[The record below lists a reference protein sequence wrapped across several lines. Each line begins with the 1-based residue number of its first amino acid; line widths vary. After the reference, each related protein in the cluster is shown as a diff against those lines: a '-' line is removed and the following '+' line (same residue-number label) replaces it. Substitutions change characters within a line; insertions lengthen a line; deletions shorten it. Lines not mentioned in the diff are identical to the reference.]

1 MPIGQPGINSANF
14 ASGAIPS
21 LQQLNQANRTTE
33 TTSPSSKL
41 GDFSGSTLYTSRG
54 GPASFDDN
62 KYQVGQ
68 HSYPS
73 DLMGNLNQYG
83 GNYVVFYVNAAID
96 SKLLKDPSN
105 LTVEDNTPRD
115 NGELLALSNKFGTGV
130 GGAVAAP
137 TAVAV
142 GGLALSGNLTSSSVV
157 NGVAA
162 RGISKEALTTGAA
175 IGLGTGALAT
185 VASTFSGQKKR
196 LKTAIALHSPNN
208 MSTSYSINY
217 DEEDLDIY
225 AMGVA
230 AAGGSAAFVE
240 AAQQKGASNI
250 SQETTGSSIAAAGL
264 GLGLSK
270 LPGTAGIGKL
280 TGLAPNPRKEQLFK
294 NVHFRTF
301 NFDYQFYPRDAQEA
315 QNVLNIIY
323 QFKLHMHPE
332 FKDAN
337 NFLYIYPSEF
347 DIFYYNGTQENLNVN
362 RHTSCVL
369 TDMTVNYS
377 PNGQFT
383 TFENGM
389 PTQINITLTFK
400 ELATLTKEKIQDGL

>member
-1 MPIGQPGINSANF
+1 MANNSAFNNSGFRVADSNYFNSWGKSKGTQTKEDDNPNGNKNF
-14 ASGAIPS
+14 
-21 LQQLNQANRTTE
+21 
-33 TTSPSSKL
+33 
-41 GDFSGSTLYTSRG
+41 FGSTLYSSRG
-54 GPASFDDN
+54 GPAKFDDN
-62 KYQVGQ
+62 KYQIGQ

-83 GNYVVFYVNAAID
+83 GNYVVFYINAAVD
-96 SKLLKDPSN
+96 SKLIRDDPSI
-105 LTVEDNTPRD
+105 TVEDNTPRD
-115 NGELLALSNKFGTGV
+115 NGDLLALSNKYGTGV
-130 GGAVAAP
+130 GGAIAAP
-137 TAVAV
+137 AAVAV
-142 GGLALSGNLTSSSVV
+142 GGLALGGGLTTTSLV
-157 NGVAA
+157 NGVATK
-162 RGISKEALTTGAA
+162 GLSKTALVTGAA
-175 IGLGTGALAT
+175 IGLGAGALKT
-185 VASTFSGQKKR
+185 TASTFSGQKKR
-196 LKTAIALHSPNN
+196 LKSAISLHSPNN
-208 MSTSYSINY
+208 MSTTYSVNY

-230 AAGGSAAFVE
+230 GAGGTAAGIE
-240 AAQQKGASNI
+240 AMQQKGASNI
-250 SQETTGSSIAAAGL
+250 SGEDALSSITAAGL
-264 GLGLSK
+264 GLGLK
-270 LPGTAGIGKL
+270 LPGTAGISKL

-294 NVHFRTF
+294 NVQFRTF
-301 NFDYQFYPRDAQEA
+301 NFDYQFYPRDAKEA

-323 QFKLHMHPE
+323 EFKLHMHPE

-337 NFLYIYPSEF
+337 NFLYVYPSEF
-347 DIFYYNGTQENLNVN
+347 DIFYYNGEYENMNVN

>member
-1 MPIGQPGINSANF
+1 MPDLKLFGKNLGDPFKSKSTQTKEDQ
-14 ASGAIPS
+14 IPS
-21 LQQLNQANRTTE
+21 GNKN
-33 TTSPSSKL
+33 
-41 GDFSGSTLYTSRG
+41 FFGSTLYSARG
-54 GPASFDDN
+54 GPATFDAN
-62 KYQVGQ
+62 KYQIEQ

-83 GNYVVFYVNAAID
+83 SNYVVFYVNTAID

-208 MSTSYSINY
+208 MSTTYSINY

-230 AAGGSAAFVE
+230 AAGGTAAFIE

-294 NVHFRTF
+294 NVQFRTF
-301 NFDYQFYPRDAQEA
+301 NFDYQFYPRDAKEA

-347 DIFYYNGTQENLNVN
+347 DIFYYNGTEENLNVN

>member
-1 MPIGQPGINSANF
+1 MPDLKLFGKNF
-14 ASGAIPS
+14 GDPFKSKSTQTKEDNIPS
-21 LQQLNQANRTTE
+21 GNKNFFGSEL
-33 TTSPSSKL
+33 
-41 GDFSGSTLYTSRG
+41 FSARG
-54 GPASFDDN
+54 GQATFDSN
-62 KYQVGQ
+62 KYRINE
-68 HSYPS
+68 HTYPS
-73 DLMGNLNQYG
+73 DLMGNLAEYG
-83 GNYVVFYVNAAID
+83 SNYVVFYINAAVD
-96 SKLLKDPSN
+96 SKLIKDQIEA
-105 LTVEDNTPRD
+105 TVEDNTPRD
-115 NGELLALSNKFGTGV
+115 NGELLALSRKFGTGV
-130 GGAVAAP
+130 GGAIAAP
-137 TAVAV
+137 AGIAI
-142 GGLALSGNLTSSSVV
+142 GGLALGGSLTTSSVV

-162 RGISKEALTTGAA
+162 RGLSKEALTTAAA
-175 IGLGTGALAT
+175 IGLGAGAVAT
-185 VASTFSGQKKR
+185 AASTFSGQKKR

-208 MSTSYSINY
+208 MSTTYSMNY

-230 AAGGSAAFVE
+230 AAGGTAAGIE
-240 AAQQKGASNI
+240 ALAQKGASNV
-250 SQETTGSSIAAAGL
+250 SGEGALSSIAAAGL

-270 LPGTAGIGKL
+270 LPGTAGISKL

-294 NVHFRTF
+294 HVYFRTF
-301 NFDYQFYPRDAQEA
+301 NFDYQFYPRDHIEA
-315 QNVLNIIY
+315 EKVLNIIY
-323 QFKLHMHPE
+323 EFKLHMHPE

-347 DIFYYNGTQENLNVN
+347 DIFYYNGTQENKNVN

>member
-1 MPIGQPGINSANF
+1 MPDLKLFGKNLGDPFKSKSTQTKEDQ
-14 ASGAIPS
+14 IPS
-21 LQQLNQANRTTE
+21 GNKN
-33 TTSPSSKL
+33 
-41 GDFSGSTLYTSRG
+41 FFGSTLYSARG
-54 GPASFDDN
+54 GPATFDAN
-62 KYQVGQ
+62 KYQIEQ
-68 HSYPS
+68 HAYPS
-73 DLMGNLNQYG
+73 DLMGNLTQYG
-83 GNYVVFYVNAAID
+83 SNYVVFYVNAAID
-96 SKLLKDPSN
+96 SKLIRDDPTA
-105 LTVEDNTPRD
+105 TVEDNTPRD
-115 NGELLALSNKFGTGV
+115 NGELLALSNKFNTGI

-137 TAVAV
+137 AAGALGT
-142 GGLALSGNLTSSSVV
+142 LALSGNLTTSSVV
-157 NGVAA
+157 NGVAT
-162 RGISKEALTTGAA
+162 RGLSTAALTTGAA
-175 IGLGTGALAT
+175 VGLGAAALAT
-185 VASTFSGQKKR
+185 AASTLSGQKKR

-208 MSTSYSINY
+208 MSTTYSVNY
-217 DEEDLDIY
+217 DDSEDLDIY
-225 AMGVA
+225 AMGIA
-230 AAGGSAAFVE
+230 AAGGTAAFGQ
-240 AAQQKGASNI
+240 AAKQNGASNV
-250 SQETTGSSIAAAGL
+250 SSEGALSSIAAAGL

-270 LPGTAGIGKL
+270 LPGTAGISKL

-294 NVHFRTF
+294 NVNFRTF
-301 NFDYQFYPRDAQEA
+301 NFDYQFYPRDAKEA

-347 DIFYYNGTQENLNVN
+347 DIFYYNGTEENMNVN